1 MILKKETMMLNFYKI
16 LFFIGVIF
24 FDVAIATAE
33 FKLYLDDS
41 RTDYAM
47 VEKQDCSV
55 YKAKNGITLGF
66 RVGNLLFSVGPNITF
81 GKESGID
88 WNNLTQ
94 KLIARY
100 MELCTRF
107 NTGSIVKSEYD
118 KRLKKI
124 DALEAEAKKLY
135 QKMIKDA
142 EQRKDKLFEELDE
155 ATNEMT
161 LTYKNSYNNINQ
173 MIDRSKFP

>member
-1 MILKKETMMLNFYKI
+1 MIN
-16 LFFIGVIF
+16 V
-24 FDVAIATAE
+24 
-33 FKLYLDDS
+33 
-41 RTDYAM
+41 
-47 VEKQDCSV
+47 
-55 YKAKNGITLGF
+55 
-66 RVGNLLFSVGPNITF
+66 
-81 GKESGID
+81 
-88 WNNLTQ
+88 
-94 KLIARY
+94 
-100 MELCTRF
+100 
-107 NTGSIVKSEYD
+107 
-118 KRLKKI
+118 KKI